1 MLKVDGAIYDTNKV
15 ICRNISVFDA
25 YERGLLSQNILA
37 QLRNFVEY
45 IVQKVNS
52 KGVDTDPNDYQDKK
66 AAWEFVKTKGEL
78 RFLIKF
84 HNLLQKSVSHYTF
97 DESGS
102 ERLMLKYY
110 EYLLKIK
117 VFLKNRYN
125 MEVLENIDDF
135 PLNLD
140 DNLMEYYR
148 QIAVRIVKPS
158 RYAVRNPYN
167 DRAYIQKIK
176 PFFVKHHI
184 FYEVTFTVANDKASK
199 FDRVIAFTSLDLSD
213 NYAVK
218 LSLHNDVIGV
228 LGKVM
233 PIQIIDSWEVS
244 IRPCEINRFADFFGG
259 HTQISSGNNEFR
271 DLMKFLTDTRMSLV
285 DLVTSSDKY
294 YLWAKTKCTTEAK
307 VTHIF
312 DLLDKSRDFI
322 KDSAPGSNIIRYFLH
337 KMNNKIMRRQYS
349 RESCEMLSNL
359 HLRWGCIPFDK
370 MPYAT
375 SLIKHN
381 PRIYDLFE
389 CINPSNREHEF
400 LARAIQN
407 NTEQNGVLFTPLTDL
422 ERFEDINSL
431 IKNSI
436 PWCMQESTLNATYKY
451 TKTICISR
459 GMLMIL
465 RKLSRNLKNYLQ
477 QEYQATVIL
486 LNLGFPKIPLIE
498 LIVKKNSMPLK
509 QYSQILMLH

>member
-1 MLKVDGAIYDTNKV
+1 
-15 ICRNISVFDA
+15 
-25 YERGLLSQNILA
+25 
-37 QLRNFVEY
+37 
-45 IVQKVNS
+45 
-52 KGVDTDPNDYQDKK
+52 
-66 AAWEFVKTKGEL
+66 
-78 RFLIKF
+78 
-84 HNLLQKSVSHYTF
+84 
-97 DESGS
+97 
-102 ERLMLKYY
+102 
-110 EYLLKIK
+110 
-117 VFLKNRYN
+117 
-125 MEVLENIDDF
+125 
-135 PLNLD
+135 
-140 DNLMEYYR
+140 
-148 QIAVRIVKPS
+148 
-158 RYAVRNPYN
+158 
-167 DRAYIQKIK
+167 
-176 PFFVKHHI
+176 
-184 FYEVTFTVANDKASK
+184 
-199 FDRVIAFTSLDLSD
+199 
-213 NYAVK
+213 
-218 LSLHNDVIGV
+218 
-228 LGKVM
+228 
-233 PIQIIDSWEVS
+233 
-244 IRPCEINRFADFFGG
+244 
-259 HTQISSGNNEFR
+259 
-271 DLMKFLTDTRMSLV
+271 MKFLTDTRMSLV

-359 HLRWGCIPFDK
+359 HFRWGCIPFDK

-509 QYSQILMLH
+509 RYSQILMLH